1 MLKILIIIFISIF
14 AIIDIIAIVYPSI
27 KKRVEEKKRQ
37 KRQAAF
43 REKMKRLE
51 IK

>member
-27 KKRVEEKKRQ
+27 KKCVEEKKRL